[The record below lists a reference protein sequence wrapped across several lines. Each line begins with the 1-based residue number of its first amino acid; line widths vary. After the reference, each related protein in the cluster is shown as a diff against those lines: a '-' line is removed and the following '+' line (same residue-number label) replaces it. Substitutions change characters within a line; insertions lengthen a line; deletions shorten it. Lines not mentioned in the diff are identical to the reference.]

1 VAGHG
6 SPAFARG
13 YGEASTDIGL
23 FRKIWQAATALLHP
37 ITIVGRPPRRT
48 PTEIQVA
55 APTAPESVTP
65 A

>member
-37 ITIVGRPPRRT
+37 MTIVGRLCQT